1 MDKKQQ
7 PKIIRFLE
15 SLGLEDVTRFGMDF
29 EFVASDSRNKSLVHM
44 TIRKETPWDYA
55 LMTEFMDALQ
65 NATFLMDIRFVYA
78 DEPGEEDVSE
88 LFSNFCFDKY
98 RLMSDISVKYQ
109 DGHYVTKKE
118 EGIEAAVQDFN
129 ELLAFLSYGLKIE
142 VVDEL
147 KEEKPEPKKEEAKA
161 EPQPVEETPEEED
174 SEEPEEENEE
184 GFAEENE
191 NAPEEYD
198 AIAEDMAQ
206 HDEELKEAYVHFK
219 ENERIQEQLSHN
231 IHSKGNYY
239 RLDSIKELYDNYG
252 GNFEITGYVFGY
264 ELRTT
269 RRGQAMATFGL
280 GDDTSAINVRGVE
293 DKEVLSPAVL
303 GSISNGAHLR
313 VRGAIEIE
321 KRPGPNE
328 GLYQFYLHS
337 FDVLPPKPLRD
348 DPCEEKRVEL
358 HAHTKMSAMDGL
370 ADASDYVKLAHH
382 MGMKAVAITD
392 HGVIQSFPEAEGAC
406 LKINEKIT
414 DAEDKFKVLYGVELY
429 AFRNPRYGWN
439 YVDTPL
445 SKGKYC
451 VFDFETTGLSSKYD
465 RITEF
470 GAVLVVDGMVRDRK
484 DFFVNAGMH
493 IPEIIQK
500 KTHITDEMIKDG
512 LTEKEAA
519 LEIEKFTEGCIL
531 VSHNASFDVGFLN
544 AMRLRVGL
552 PKDTHPVIDTLALS
566 HYLFPAAARHNLGS
580 LSRNLKLDVYD
591 EDKAHRADFDAEAL
605 NSVWQA
611 IIPILEKNGC
621 NTHKDLKDL
630 VCTDKKMYKHIKAE
644 HVIAIAKNQEG
655 IKALY
660 RLVSHSETKY
670 MTLNSVP
677 KITYDEIEK
686 ERENLLLGS
695 ACFNG
700 HVFQNA
706 MLKSDEEL
714 EEAMEF
720 FDYIEVQPREN
731 YSWLINDRQLDNDRL
746 MDILHNIVNTADKI
760 GKPVC
765 ATGDCHYLNPEDKV
779 SRDVFICAKAIGGV
793 NHPLWTRPRENG
805 TVQYENPD
813 QHFRTTKEMLDEF
826 TEWLGEEKAKEI
838 VITNTNKIADQVE
851 PVEILKTRLYT
862 PDANLPGS
870 KEKLEEI
877 CWTNLK
883 NRYGIDRETE
893 YPEGSPQAI
902 IKDRLAQ
909 ELNGI
914 IGNGYAVTYYIA
926 HLLVKKAADDG
937 FFVGSR
943 GSVGSS
949 FAATMADITEVNPLA
964 PHYVCPHCKHI
975 EWAEDKLLKSAYDLP
990 AKKCPECGK
999 PMITAG
1005 QSIPF
1010 QVFLGF
1016 HAEKVPDIDL
1026 NFDADYQSRA
1036 HAYTRELL
1044 STPEENKLYK
1054 AGETV
1059 DSPHVIRAGT
1069 ISCSEEKNAIG
1080 YVKGYYERVLRKPVA
1095 LNDNAYVKY
1104 IASKCTG
1111 VKKTTG
1117 QHPGGIV
1124 VIPADM
1130 EIFDFSPYQYPADDE
1145 SVGWLTTHYEF
1156 ASMHDSC
1163 LKLDELGHV
1172 DPLALRKMK
1181 DMTGIDFKT
1190 IPMND
1195 KKVLSLFTTNK
1206 ALGIMLSGNSDTQ
1219 KFIADTYKTGSIA
1232 LPEFGTTFVQGLIKQ
1247 AKPHTFNDLLI
1258 ISGLSH
1264 GTDVWNNNAQDL
1276 IMKNNLELNDVIGCR
1291 DDIMNYLI
1299 DMGVDHG
1306 LAFKIMEYV
1315 RKNKNG
1321 KPLKDEFIAAMKE
1334 HNVPDWY
1341 IESCKKIRYL
1351 FPRAHATAYV
1361 MSAVRVAWYK
1371 VYKPAAFYAVY
1382 FSTRCDSFDIKAMTS
1397 PIDKMVA
1404 TIKEYQARRDKKQTN
1419 ATDEEKLKA
1428 LLAACEATAR
1438 GFKVGKVDLMKSHS
1452 SEWTIGEDGK
1462 TIVPPFTVIP
1472 NFGSKAAEAIEE
1484 ARKEGEFLSIEDL
1497 KDRANLGSS
1506 TIDALREYGS
1516 LEGMN
1521 ESNQLSLFDF
1531 SF

>member
-1 MDKKQQ
+1 
-7 PKIIRFLE
+7 
-15 SLGLEDVTRFGMDF
+15 
-29 EFVASDSRNKSLVHM
+29 SLVHM

-78 DEPGEEDVSE
+78 EEPGEEDISE

-118 EGIEAAVQDFN
+118 EGIEAAAQDFN

-147 KEEKPEPKKEEAKA
+147 KEEKPEPKKEEVKA

-206 HDEELKEAYVHFK
+206 HDEELKEAYIHFK

-239 RLDSIKELYDNYG
+239 RLDSIKELYDNFG

-264 ELRTT
+264 EMRTT

-280 GDDTSAINVRGVE
+280 GDDTSAINVRGLE

-303 GSISNGAHLR
+303 GSISNGAHLK
-313 VRGAIEIE
+313 VRGAIEIDN
-321 KRPGPNE
+321 RPGPNE

-445 SKGKYC
+445 SKGRYC

-493 IPEIIQK
+493 IPELIQK

-706 MLKSDEEL
+706 MLKSD
-714 EEAMEF
+714 
-720 FDYIEVQPREN
+720 
-731 YSWLINDRQLDNDRL
+731 
-746 MDILHNIVNTADKI
+746 
-760 GKPVC
+760 
-765 ATGDCHYLNPEDKV
+765 
-779 SRDVFICAKAIGGV
+779 
-793 NHPLWTRPRENG
+793 
-805 TVQYENPD
+805 
-813 QHFRTTKEMLDEF
+813 
-826 TEWLGEEKAKEI
+826 
-838 VITNTNKIADQVE
+838 
-851 PVEILKTRLYT
+851 
-862 PDANLPGS
+862 
-870 KEKLEEI
+870 
-877 CWTNLK
+877 
-883 NRYGIDRETE
+883 
-893 YPEGSPQAI
+893 
-902 IKDRLAQ
+902 
-909 ELNGI
+909 
-914 IGNGYAVTYYIA
+914 
-926 HLLVKKAADDG
+926 
-937 FFVGSR
+937 
-943 GSVGSS
+943 
-949 FAATMADITEVNPLA
+949 
-964 PHYVCPHCKHI
+964 
-975 EWAEDKLLKSAYDLP
+975 
-990 AKKCPECGK
+990 
-999 PMITAG
+999 
-1005 QSIPF
+1005 
-1010 QVFLGF
+1010 
-1016 HAEKVPDIDL
+1016 
-1026 NFDADYQSRA
+1026 
-1036 HAYTRELL
+1036 
-1044 STPEENKLYK
+1044 
-1054 AGETV
+1054 
-1059 DSPHVIRAGT
+1059 
-1069 ISCSEEKNAIG
+1069 
-1080 YVKGYYERVLRKPVA
+1080 
-1095 LNDNAYVKY
+1095 
-1104 IASKCTG
+1104 
-1111 VKKTTG
+1111 
-1117 QHPGGIV
+1117 
-1124 VIPADM
+1124 
-1130 EIFDFSPYQYPADDE
+1130 
-1145 SVGWLTTHYEF
+1145 
-1156 ASMHDSC
+1156 
-1163 LKLDELGHV
+1163 
-1172 DPLALRKMK
+1172 
-1181 DMTGIDFKT
+1181 
-1190 IPMND
+1190 
-1195 KKVLSLFTTNK
+1195 
-1206 ALGIMLSGNSDTQ
+1206 
-1219 KFIADTYKTGSIA
+1219 
-1232 LPEFGTTFVQGLIKQ
+1232 
-1247 AKPHTFNDLLI
+1247 
-1258 ISGLSH
+1258 
-1264 GTDVWNNNAQDL
+1264 
-1276 IMKNNLELNDVIGCR
+1276 
-1291 DDIMNYLI
+1291 
-1299 DMGVDHG
+1299 
-1306 LAFKIMEYV
+1306 
-1315 RKNKNG
+1315 
-1321 KPLKDEFIAAMKE
+1321 
-1334 HNVPDWY
+1334 
-1341 IESCKKIRYL
+1341 
-1351 FPRAHATAYV
+1351 
-1361 MSAVRVAWYK
+1361 
-1371 VYKPAAFYAVY
+1371 
-1382 FSTRCDSFDIKAMTS
+1382 
-1397 PIDKMVA
+1397 
-1404 TIKEYQARRDKKQTN
+1404 
-1419 ATDEEKLKA
+1419 
-1428 LLAACEATAR
+1428 
-1438 GFKVGKVDLMKSHS
+1438 
-1452 SEWTIGEDGK
+1452 
-1462 TIVPPFTVIP
+1462 
-1472 NFGSKAAEAIEE
+1472 
-1484 ARKEGEFLSIEDL
+1484 
-1497 KDRANLGSS
+1497 
-1506 TIDALREYGS
+1506 
-1516 LEGMN
+1516 
-1521 ESNQLSLFDF
+1521 
-1531 SF
+1531 

>member
-78 DEPGEEDVSE
+78 EEPGEEDVSE

-98 RLMSDISVKYQ
+98 RLMSDISVKCQ

-147 KEEKPEPKKEEAKA
+147 KEEKPEPKKEEVKV
-161 EPQPVEETPEEED
+161 EPQPVEETPEEEED
-174 SEEPEEENEE
+174 EEPEEENEE

-191 NAPEEYD
+191 SVPEEYD

-206 HDEELKEAYVHFK
+206 HDEEVKEAYVHFK

-239 RLDSIKELYDNYG
+239 RLDSIKELYNNFG

-264 ELRTT
+264 EMRTT

-280 GDDTSAINVRGVE
+280 GDDTSAINVRGLE

-303 GSISNGAHLR
+303 GSISNGAHLK
-313 VRGAIEIE
+313 VRGAIEIDN
-321 KRPGPNE
+321 RPGPNE

-493 IPEIIQK
+493 IPELIQK

-519 LEIEKFTEGCIL
+519 LEIEKFAEGCIL

-677 KITYDEIEK
+677 KITYDEIEA
-686 ERENLLLGS
+686 ERENLILGS

-720 FDYIEVQPREN
+720 FDYIEIQPREN

-765 ATGDCHYLNPEDKV
+765 ATGDCHYLNPEDKI
-779 SRDVFICAKAIGGV
+779 SRDVFVCAKAIGGV

-826 TEWLGEEKAKEI
+826 AEWLGEEKAKEI

-870 KEKLEEI
+870 KEKR
-877 CWTNLK
+877 N
-883 NRYGIDRETE
+883 
-893 YPEGSPQAI
+893 
-902 IKDRLAQ
+902 
-909 ELNGI
+909 
-914 IGNGYAVTYYIA
+914 
-926 HLLVKKAADDG
+926 
-937 FFVGSR
+937 
-943 GSVGSS
+943 
-949 FAATMADITEVNPLA
+949 
-964 PHYVCPHCKHI
+964 
-975 EWAEDKLLKSAYDLP
+975 
-990 AKKCPECGK
+990 
-999 PMITAG
+999 
-1005 QSIPF
+1005 
-1010 QVFLGF
+1010 
-1016 HAEKVPDIDL
+1016 
-1026 NFDADYQSRA
+1026 
-1036 HAYTRELL
+1036 
-1044 STPEENKLYK
+1044 
-1054 AGETV
+1054 
-1059 DSPHVIRAGT
+1059 
-1069 ISCSEEKNAIG
+1069 
-1080 YVKGYYERVLRKPVA
+1080 
-1095 LNDNAYVKY
+1095 
-1104 IASKCTG
+1104 
-1111 VKKTTG
+1111 
-1117 QHPGGIV
+1117 
-1124 VIPADM
+1124 
-1130 EIFDFSPYQYPADDE
+1130 
-1145 SVGWLTTHYEF
+1145 
-1156 ASMHDSC
+1156 
-1163 LKLDELGHV
+1163 
-1172 DPLALRKMK
+1172 
-1181 DMTGIDFKT
+1181 
-1190 IPMND
+1190 
-1195 KKVLSLFTTNK
+1195 
-1206 ALGIMLSGNSDTQ
+1206 
-1219 KFIADTYKTGSIA
+1219 
-1232 LPEFGTTFVQGLIKQ
+1232 
-1247 AKPHTFNDLLI
+1247 
-1258 ISGLSH
+1258 
-1264 GTDVWNNNAQDL
+1264 
-1276 IMKNNLELNDVIGCR
+1276 
-1291 DDIMNYLI
+1291 
-1299 DMGVDHG
+1299 
-1306 LAFKIMEYV
+1306 
-1315 RKNKNG
+1315 
-1321 KPLKDEFIAAMKE
+1321 
-1334 HNVPDWY
+1334 
-1341 IESCKKIRYL
+1341 
-1351 FPRAHATAYV
+1351 
-1361 MSAVRVAWYK
+1361 
-1371 VYKPAAFYAVY
+1371 
-1382 FSTRCDSFDIKAMTS
+1382 
-1397 PIDKMVA
+1397 
-1404 TIKEYQARRDKKQTN
+1404 
-1419 ATDEEKLKA
+1419 
-1428 LLAACEATAR
+1428 
-1438 GFKVGKVDLMKSHS
+1438 
-1452 SEWTIGEDGK
+1452 
-1462 TIVPPFTVIP
+1462 
-1472 NFGSKAAEAIEE
+1472 
-1484 ARKEGEFLSIEDL
+1484 
-1497 KDRANLGSS
+1497 
-1506 TIDALREYGS
+1506 
-1516 LEGMN
+1516 
-1521 ESNQLSLFDF
+1521 
-1531 SF
+1531 